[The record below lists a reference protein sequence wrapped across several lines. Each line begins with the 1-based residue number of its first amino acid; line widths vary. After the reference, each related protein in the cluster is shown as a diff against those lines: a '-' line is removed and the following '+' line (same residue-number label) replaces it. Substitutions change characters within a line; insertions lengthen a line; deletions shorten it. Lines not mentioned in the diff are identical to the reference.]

1 MSGATINYPS
11 PASATNEPESRRL
24 RLWLRVAC
32 RYLLA
37 AVFLMAAVTKIIDL
51 RGFEDQVLLHSDLPR
66 WLGKATLIVPG
77 TKPIAGL
84 HLAKL
89 IVAFLP
95 WLELTC
101 GLCLVF
107 AWAVREAA
115 LTTAFLLVL
124 FVISSIASQTEDC
137 HCFFVPS
144 ALSNLPWW
152 SHSLRDAG
160 LLLCSLLVAFM
171 PSKSKPTMP
180 GPTHRQQ

>member
-1 MSGATINYPS
+1 
-11 PASATNEPESRRL
+11 
-24 RLWLRVAC
+24 
-32 RYLLA
+32 
-37 AVFLMAAVTKIIDL
+37 MAAVTKIIDL
-51 RGFEDQVLLHSDLPR
+51 RGFEDQVLLQSDLPR
-66 WLGKATLIVPG
+66 WLGKAATIVPG
-77 TKPIAGL
+77 AKPNAGL

-107 AWAVREAA
+107 GWAEREAA

-124 FVISSIASQTEDC
+124 FVIASIASQTEDC

-152 SHSLRDAG
+152 SHPLRDGG

-171 PSKSKPTMP
+171 PSNSKPSTS
-180 GPTHRQQ
+180 GPTQSQQ